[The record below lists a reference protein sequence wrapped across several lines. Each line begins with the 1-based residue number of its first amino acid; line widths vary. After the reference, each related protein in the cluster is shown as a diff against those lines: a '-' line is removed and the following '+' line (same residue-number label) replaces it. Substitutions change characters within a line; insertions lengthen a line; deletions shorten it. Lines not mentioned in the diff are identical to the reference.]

1 MHFNIQQKYFNQIK
15 QNLKT
20 AEGRINKPKFKDLD
34 IGDSITFSS
43 NNNPEEVITA
53 QITYLKRYSCFKEML
68 ESGLHQLL
76 SDTNNIQE
84 AIKIY
89 ENLGTYREDQ
99 YIYGVISI
107 GFKLV

>member
-15 QNLKT
+15 QGLKT
-20 AEGRINKPKFKDLD
+20 AEGRINKPKFKDLN

-43 NNNPEEVITA
+43 NNNPEEIITA
-53 QITYLKRYSCFKEML
+53 KITYLKKYSCFKKML
-68 ESGLHQLL
+68 ESELHQLL
-76 SDTNNIQE
+76 PDTNSIQE

-89 ENLGTYREDQ
+89 ESFGTYKEDQ
-99 YIYGVISI
+99 YAYGVISI